1 MRQCKD
7 PVCFWESNYFVVD
20 IYKVKPGMELDWR
33 QLNEISFIHFVWIIQ
48 AHIYSCQTQRQNKRK
63 KKYTR
68 IDLIRTVEHD
78 ESQQIKKCHEFP
90 A

>member
-33 QLNEISFIHFVWIIQ
+33 QLTKSLLFISYGLYR
-48 AHIYSCQTQRQNKRK
+48 HIYIAARLRDKTK

-68 IDLIRTVEHD
+68 RDLIRTVEHD